1 MQMSTHHNAPWLSV
15 IIPIYNAAKYLKK
28 TLESIMAQPIPDFE
42 VIMVDDG
49 STDNSSA
56 IANRFAENDERI
68 RVFRIDNSGPL
79 YARCYGARLAR
90 GKYFTFCDADDY
102 YAKNAFYE
110 LKKLCTSKVYDCI
123 QFGYYKKFNHFI
135 IKKKNARGL
144 TSKHDEFKYRDYPIL
159 LCSFY
164 SPSKLNHTVWNKI
177 YHRRLLNNLPTLK
190 ERVFWGDDL
199 ILNLHLLKDC
209 RFVLYVDEPLY
220 IYREMS
226 GGTTRFNINTMRDL
240 DIIKQFQLYFF
251 SQWDGKDR
259 EKVLEILYSEIAGW
273 FYSYIKDCLSNI
285 SIDET
290 CEIIEDSLKLSTFI
304 RAREYYQDHQH
315 NTLHVELLKAAD
327 PTLYIEHAKKDV
339 GSETLK
345 SKILKCIKWIVRR
358 I

>member
-1 MQMSTHHNAPWLSV
+1 MTQ
-15 IIPIYNAAKYLKK
+15 
-28 TLESIMAQPIPDFE
+28 SIQDFE
-42 VIMVDDG
+42 VILVDDG
-49 STDNSSA
+49 STDNSSV

-90 GKYFTFCDADDY
+90 GEYFTFCDADDY
-102 YAKNAFYE
+102 YVKNAFYE
-110 LKKLCTSKVYDCI
+110 LKKMCLREVYDCI
-123 QFGYYKKFNHFI
+123 QFGYYKKFNHII

-144 TSKHDEFKYRDYPIL
+144 VSNHDEFKYRDYPIL

-209 RFVLYVDEPLY
+209 RFVLYVDKPLY

-226 GGTTRFNINTMRDL
+226 GGTTRFNINTMWDL
-240 DIIKQFQLYFF
+240 NIIKQFQLHFF
-251 SQWDGKDR
+251 SQWDGKDYG
-259 EKVLEILYSEIAGW
+259 KVLEILYSEIAGW
-273 FYSYIKDCLSNI
+273 FYSYIKECISNI
-285 SIDET
+285 SDDET
-290 CEIIEDSLKLSTFI
+290 RRIIEDSLKLSTFI
-304 RAREYYQDHQH
+304 RAREYYQLHQD
-315 NTLHVELLKAAD
+315 NSIQVKLLRVAD
-327 PTLYIEHAKKDV
+327 PMLYIEHAKKDIR
-339 GSETLK
+339 SETCK
-345 SKILKCIKWIVRR
+345 SKLLKCIKWIVRH